1 MLAARPA
8 PVDVSARPWTRPGAR
23 VAAAAL
29 AWAAA
34 IPWGGCEGAAD
45 LTPNEPVYEAAE
57 AWARAGG
64 TRAAGGMPPAD
75 GAEAAG
81 DERAAPWKP
90 GQWITVRGLARS
102 SGFDL
107 RREFFVL
114 LDVGVPL
121 VGVECFI
128 DPRDL
133 GPVRAVPPGE
143 PLTLRGRIRD
153 SDANLVL
160 EACRLR

>member
-8 PVDVSARPWTRPGAR
+8 PVDVSARPWTLPGAR

-34 IPWGGCEGAAD
+34 IPWGGCDGAAD
-45 LTPNEPVYEAAE
+45 PTPGEPVYEAAE
-57 AWARAGG
+57 AWARAG
-64 TRAAGGMPPAD
+64 

-90 GQWITVRGLARS
+90 GEWITVRGVARS